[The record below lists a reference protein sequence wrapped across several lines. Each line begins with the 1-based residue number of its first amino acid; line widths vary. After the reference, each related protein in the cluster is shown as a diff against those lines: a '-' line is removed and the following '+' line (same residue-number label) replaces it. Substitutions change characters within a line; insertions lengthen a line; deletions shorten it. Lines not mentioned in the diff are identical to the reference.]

1 MNVWPEFPEPPRRL
15 LAAWWALALIAL
27 GLSTLMAVVLVAAR
41 TPFLGLG
48 GEFFRTALVLHVD
61 LAVVVWFLAVAVGIW
76 VVAAP
81 VEGEVPTTLAWSGA
95 WLAAGGMVLALGAP
109 WWGRAAPVLANYVP
123 VIDSLTYLCGLGAFI
138 GGVVLAA
145 AMAVPGFLRASRGG
159 NWPEWRWAA
168 GAALFAF
175 GVALVVFV
183 LAQLTAPGAAGVED
197 RVWGVGHA
205 LQSVHTLMLMAAWLL
220 LGGESIRRFAGARR
234 MVAVLIGFAALAP
247 LVDLW
252 VAASFPPGSPAYR
265 AGFTEVMR
273 WGTWPAAVALAG
285 LLLGGLWRRPA
296 PLDAHAW
303 GLLASIGLFLLG
315 CTMGASI
322 RGETTAVPA
331 HYHGTVGAVTLAYML
346 WGRQWAPRFGL
357 RLPATGMWRLQPF
370 IYALGIALLVAGLG
384 WSGWLGVPRKAPHAD
399 LAAMGAAYRIAMGI
413 AGVGGSLAMVGAGTF
428 VVMLFKAI
436 CLKRSEGMQVNEPR
450 KSRWRLGR
458 EERWRL
464 LLLAGVVVIGGMVIE
479 RWDISPLKGKIQPES
494 HVKIKRKDEID
505 RRFKEGVVMLHA
517 KEYEHALTAF
527 HRVLELAPEMPEAY
541 VNAGYALL
549 GMGDAKGA
557 RDFFDSATNLRPN
570 QLNAYFGLGEALAAL
585 GDTLGAMQA
594 METYVHLAPKED
606 PYRRKAESAAWELR
620 AKLDEERAQFTVSSV
635 QTGSSGEAAAAP
647 KAGGKP

>member
-1 MNVWPEFPEPPRRL
+1 MQAWPEFPEPPRRL
-15 LAAWWALALIAL
+15 LAAWWALALVAL

-81 VEGEVPTTLAWSGA
+81 VEGRLPTALAWSGA
-95 WLAAGGMVLALGAP
+95 WLAAGGVVLALGAP
-109 WWGRAAPVLANYVP
+109 WWGGAVPVLANYVP
-123 VIDSLTYLCGLGAFI
+123 VIDSLAFICGLGMFI
-138 GGVVLAA
+138 GGVVLSAA
-145 AMAVPGFLRASRGG
+145 LALPGFLRVGRKGPRA
-159 NWPEWRWAA
+159 EWQWAA
-168 GAALFAF
+168 GAALLAFVAAMAVFA
-175 GVALVVFV
+175 
-183 LAQLTAPGAAGVED
+183 LAQWDATAASGFED
-197 RVWGVGHA
+197 RVWGAGHV
-205 LQSVHTLMLMAAWLL
+205 LQSVHTLMLMSAWLV
-220 LGGESIRRFAGARR
+220 LGEKGMRRLPGVRRLVAALIVIAG
-234 MVAVLIGFAALAP
+234 LAP
-247 LVDLW
+247 LADLW
-252 VAASFPPGSPAYR
+252 VAASFPLDSATYR
-265 AGFTEVMR
+265 LGFTEVMR
-273 WGTWPAAVALAG
+273 WGIWPAAVALAV
-285 LLLGGLWRRPA
+285 LQLGGLLWRRSA
-296 PLDAHAW
+296 PLDANAW

-315 CTMGASI
+315 CAVGAGI

-357 RLPATGMWRLQPF
+357 RLPTGGLWKLQPF
-370 IYALGIALLVAGLG
+370 VYALGIALLVAGLG

-399 LAAMGAAYRIAMGI
+399 LEAMGAAYRVAMGL
-413 AGVGGSLAMVGAGTF
+413 AGIGGTLAMLGAGTF
-428 VVMLFKAI
+428 VVMLFRAI
-436 CLKRSEGMQVNEPR
+436 RRKRSEGMQVEEPR
-450 KSRWRLGR
+450 KSGWRLAG

-464 LLLAGVVVIGGMVIE
+464 LLLAGVAVVVGGIALDSVD
-479 RWDISPLKGKIQPES
+479 RSPLNGGIES
-494 HVKIKRKDEID
+494 ATHVKVKRKEEID

-517 KEYEHALTAF
+517 KQYEHALTAF

-549 GMGDAKGA
+549 GMGDARKA
-557 RDFFDSATNLRPN
+557 RDFFDNATNLRPG

-585 GDTLGAMQA
+585 GDTLGALQA

-620 AKLDEERAQFTVSSV
+620 TKLDEQRAQ
-635 QTGSSGEAAAAP
+635 SGPGISQAGPAS